1 MLPSRPFLGIES
13 IRCFVTGSWLLTL
26 QCKLQV
32 TIPTLLDVRLKGI
45 TTNQTS
51 AMTLDFVAYNGIID
65 MFFYVKIN
73 FDFTTSGYI
82 DKDIKIYPI
91 KLPDLTSS
99 FFPIRLILEIFII
112 AFTVGRLAKC
122 MRAVYRVALAGIKKG
137 KAGAFGHRLMVVL
150 QAWEFWTRTTIFCW
164 VEGSDE
170 TFLGFRQIKKE
181 LWKWTAISG
190 WNWMRRPRRW
200 NGSQPRFHPKKIK
213 SPLSH
218 FWGSLFCSFVEVLL
232 FHILQHPF
240 IIFDFLSGISTLVTL
255 VMWYLALFVVFS
267 FLDNN
272 YWIYCLP

>member
-1 MLPSRPFLGIES
+1 M
-13 IRCFVTGSWLLTL
+13 TL

-32 TIPTLLDVRLKGI
+32 TIPTLLDMRLKGI

-150 QAWEFWTRTTIFCW
+150 QAWEFWTRTTI
-164 VEGSDE
+164 
-170 TFLGFRQIKKE
+170 
-181 LWKWTAISG
+181 
-190 WNWMRRPRRW
+190 
-200 NGSQPRFHPKKIK
+200 
-213 SPLSH
+213 
-218 FWGSLFCSFVEVLL
+218 
-232 FHILQHPF
+232 
-240 IIFDFLSGISTLVTL
+240 LVGL
-255 VMWYLALFVVFS
+255 RGVMKH
-267 FLDNN
+267 FLDSGRSKKNFESGQQSQGGTE
-272 YWIYCLP
+272 

>member
-1 MLPSRPFLGIES
+1 MTF
-13 IRCFVTGSWLLTL
+13 

-32 TIPTLLDVRLKGI
+32 TIPTLLDMRLKGI

-150 QAWEFWTRTTIFCW
+150 QAWEFWTRTTILVGLRGVMKHFW
-164 VEGSDE
+164 DSGRTKKTLKVDSNLRVELNE
-170 TFLGFRQIKKE
+170 TTKE
-181 LWKWTAISG
+181 VKWKSTTFS
-190 WNWMRRPRRW
+190 
-200 NGSQPRFHPKKIK
+200 PKKNQVTFESLLGK
-213 SPLSH
+213 SV
-218 FWGSLFCSFVEVLL
+218 LFC
-232 FHILQHPF
+232 
-240 IIFDFLSGISTLVTL
+240 
-255 VMWYLALFVVFS
+255 
-267 FLDNN
+267 
-272 YWIYCLP
+272 